1 MYQQAPARQA
11 DETICFECGR
21 VVKRDARLCPECG
34 KRIVAEPKHV
44 ADAPGSDVT
53 KLTAHPAVQDD
64 VAGAGRY
71 IINFILAGF
80 VGLGLTF
87 FLRRQGWLA
96 TWICVPIFV
105 LGIVVIVASGG
116 ASP

>member
-1 MYQQAPARQA
+1 MNQQATGRQA

-21 VVKRDARLCPECG
+21 VVIRDLRLCPECG
-34 KRIVAEPKHV
+34 KRIATEPSNAV
-44 ADAPGSDVT
+44 LAPSRDVT
-53 KLTAHPAVQDD
+53 GPSPYPSVQDD
-64 VAGAGRY
+64 VAGVGRY
-71 IINFILAGF
+71 ILNFFLAGLI
-80 VGLGLTF
+80 GLGLTF

-116 ASP
+116 SCP